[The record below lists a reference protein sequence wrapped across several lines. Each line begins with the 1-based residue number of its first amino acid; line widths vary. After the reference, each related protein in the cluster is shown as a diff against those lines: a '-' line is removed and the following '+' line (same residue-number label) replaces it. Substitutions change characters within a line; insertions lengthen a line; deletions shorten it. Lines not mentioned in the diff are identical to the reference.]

1 MITINTG
8 CCDCVHKDI
17 CKFEDEYRAFLQNVE
32 EILNDRSSIV
42 KEPSFVNMK
51 IYCKYFQRA
60 YDIETLKGNTAKTMI
75 VDDVEEMRCALKNSN
90 SGASID

>member
-8 CCDCVHKDI
+8 CIDCIHKDV
-17 CKFEDEYRAFLQNVE
+17 CKFENEYRAFLQSVK
-32 EILNDRSSIV
+32 EIPNDCSSI
-42 KEPSFVNMK
+42 KEPSFVNME
-51 IYCKYFQRA
+51 IYCKYFQIA